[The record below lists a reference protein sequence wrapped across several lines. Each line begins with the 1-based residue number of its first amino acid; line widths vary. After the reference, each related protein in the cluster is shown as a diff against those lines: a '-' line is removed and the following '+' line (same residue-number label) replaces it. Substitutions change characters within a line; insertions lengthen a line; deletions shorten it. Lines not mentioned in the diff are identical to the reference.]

1 MIKKILFLTY
11 VLSTLGVSTQSSA
24 ALFDDKEARKKILSI
39 ETEMIE
45 TNAELKANIKELRAN
60 QQSLEAVVK
69 GQGLTDMLNQI
80 AVMNAEIARLKG
92 DLELAMHQINEM
104 QQREKDLYVDID
116 ERIRKLEEQNAAT
129 PDVAAAAN
137 AEVEMSDEALH
148 YKGAKELIDAGQY
161 QDAFTAFD
169 NFIKSY
175 PDSVQLASAT
185 YLLGYSQYALKNY
198 KSAIATQ
205 QSVIEKFPNSPEV
218 PDAMMN
224 IANAEIQLGRVKS
237 AQLTL
242 KSLISQY
249 PDSEQVPTAKER
261 LKVLSAIR

>member
-11 VLSTLGVSTQSSA
+11 VISALSVSTQSSA

-45 TNAELKANIKELRAN
+45 TNAEIKANIKELRTN

-80 AVMNAEIARLKG
+80 ATMNAEIAKLKG
-92 DLELAMHQINEM
+92 DLELAMHQIEVM

-116 ERIRKLEEQNAAT
+116 ERIRKLEERNTTT
-129 PDVAAAAN
+129 PEVAAGAIGD
-137 AEVEMSDEALH
+137 VEMSDEALH
-148 YKGAKELIDAGQY
+148 FKGAKDLIDAGNY
-161 QDAFTAFD
+161 KEAFTAFD

-175 PDSVQLASAT
+175 PESEQLASAT
-185 YLLGYSQYALKNY
+185 YYLGYSQYALKNY

-205 QSVIEKFPNSPEV
+205 QSVIEKYPNSTLV

-242 KSLISQY
+242 KSLINQY